1 MPYTNVPAAAGITAI
16 GPHKRP
22 IGIAAAP
29 VRFSIPARHITVIST
44 DCLGLNIKYVNNKNK
59 KNATAVTPASTEIIS
74 IWTITN
80 IATKIEQASIG
91 IITAIRVA
99 TTISA
104 KLLGF
109 ILPDS

>member
-1 MPYTNVPAAAGITAI
+1 MSIT
-16 GPHKRP
+16 
-22 IGIAAAP
+22 
-29 VRFSIPARHITVIST
+29 
-44 DCLGLNIKYVNNKNK
+44 KNK

-104 KLLGF
+104 QLLGF
-109 ILPDS
+109 ILPDKLTVNHIKYKKCQQTFCADAHICFIAAINLTYLLP